1 MIREKIFEGLF
12 MMEENNKPKFIVW
25 IVFVLIGVLIS
36 LGILTAAFFVFEL
49 SH

>member
-1 MIREKIFEGLF
+1 
-12 MMEENNKPKFIVW
+12 MMEDNNKPKFMVW

-36 LGILTAAFFVFEL
+36 LGILAAAFCVFEL